1 MITLHFLLVIQSP
14 IDLITL
20 CNHQR
25 LIPLRYIMCYYII
38 YAPQWL
44 IHFVTDIE
52 EVFDASNPQKLFHVR
67 EGRISE
73 AFPNVDTAFR
83 LYFTES
89 VAKTEGDRS
98 FSALKRVKEEST
110 AFNCWPCAMAS
121 QAVRLG
127 SLDHLSRL
135 DQQ

>member
-1 MITLHFLLVIQSP
+1 
-14 IDLITL
+14 
-20 CNHQR
+20 
-25 LIPLRYIMCYYII
+25 MCYYII

-83 LYFTES
+83 LF
-89 VAKTEGDRS
+89 DRARRKDGRREIV
-98 FSALKRVKEEST
+98 FCAEESEGRIS
-110 AFNCWPCAMAS
+110 CVQLLAMCHGKPS
-121 QAVRLG
+121 CVTW
-127 SLDHLSRL
+127 LS
-135 DQQ
+135 